1 MSFVSAAPQMSA
13 AASELSGVG
22 SSVGAAHAAGVTAPM
37 AGMTGMGADEVSPGP
52 GGAGGAGATDGA
64 VGNGGLGDSGVIQA
78 AGNAPPAT
86 RGIDGKDMP
95 LLPADPAAGLPTCVS
110 WIRSGVKIKTKN
122 FWRN

>member
-1 MSFVSAAPQMSA
+1 MSA
-13 AASELSGVG
+13 AATEFVQCRLVG
-22 SSVGAAHAAGVTAPM
+22 WGGARRGGDGPD
-37 AGMTGMGADEVSPGP
+37 GGDDGMGADEVPPGP
-52 GGAGGAGATDGA
+52 GGAGGAGGTDGA
-64 VGNGGLGDSGVIQA
+64 VGTGGLGDSGVIQA

-95 LLPADPAAGLPTCVS
+95 LLPADPEAGLPTCVS